1 MSRKNILL
9 SLFPLIIVVTIHA
22 EAGTISNNN
31 WAPSS
36 CGSAPVAVRLDLNNL
51 DAYNGSV
58 GAVNDYRKNS
68 RTYVDCLIHE
78 ANSDIQSI
86 TKSAKSAQQAAHDAD
101 DKIIEDEKV
110 AEKKFPK

>member
-1 MSRKNILL
+1 MLRKNISKSLL
-9 SLFPLIIVVTIHA
+9 PLIMVASFHA
-22 EAGTISNNN
+22 EAGTITNNN
-31 WAPSS
+31 WTPSG
-36 CGSAPVAVRLDLNNL
+36 CGPAPVAASLNLTNL
-51 DAYNGSV
+51 DVYNASV
-58 GAVNDYRKNS
+58 GAVNDFRKNN